1 MEGTINMDNNTL
13 NFLAKIK
20 INSLKYRLHIN
31 NASIGFILQIIFV
44 FLFFVTAIF
53 VEQEMVS
60 LLFVFP
66 ILNWIVALLIKYK
79 GQKIDE
85 EIESFEDDLEFC
97 MTGKIKYKLFNKMIE
112 DLDRKKYHFG
122 VSLDAKGYVYS
133 WAIYRKDMSAEEYFS
148 EDNKPLLTSEEN
160 NILDLMN
167 FIKEQK
173 NV

>member
-1 MEGTINMDNNTL
+1 MDNDTL
-13 NFLAKIK
+13 NLLTKIK
-20 INSLKYRLHIN
+20 INSLKFCLHIN
-31 NASIGFILQIIFV
+31 NASIGFILQIIFI
-44 FLFFVTAIF
+44 FFFFVTAIF
-53 VEQEMVS
+53 VEQEMAS

-66 ILNWIVALLIKYK
+66 ILCWIVALLIKYK

-112 DLDRKKYHFG
+112 DLDRKKYHFCAC
-122 VSLDAKGYVYS
+122 LDENGYVKNWS
-133 WAIYRKDMSAEEYFS
+133 IYRQDMSVEKYFS